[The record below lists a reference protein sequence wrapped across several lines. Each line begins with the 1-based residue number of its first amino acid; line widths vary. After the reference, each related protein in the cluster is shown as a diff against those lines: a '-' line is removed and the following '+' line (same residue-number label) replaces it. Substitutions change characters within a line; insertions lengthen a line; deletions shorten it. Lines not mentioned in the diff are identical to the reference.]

1 MRDRPE
7 SLQES
12 WRSMFAVQESVRQEV
27 AHLLHGTVQSRLLV
41 AAHKLRNHAAAVE
54 SDHPD
59 IAKQVVG
66 IADLLDDLN
75 GDKISGIVRRLHPP
89 TIRVSLLAALRSLAG
104 DLQKRSKVTVDIQV
118 RDSALHDLIHGGL
131 PENVRLV
138 LYRLVEQAL
147 IDQEKIA
154 PSGKI
159 TVTIGTPSESVVTVS
174 IQSDGHGPALGGRQR
189 AHKPRWL
196 GDYWSAADGTVEF
209 RSLRGGGVNVVA
221 SLAAERG

>member
-1 MRDRPE
+1 MRERPE
-7 SLQES
+7 SSQES
-12 WRSMFAVQESVRQEV
+12 SRRMFTAQERVRQEV
-27 AHLLHGTVQSRLLV
+27 AQLLHGTVQSRLLV
-41 AAHKLRNHAAAVE
+41 AAHKLRNHAATVE

-196 GDYWSAADGTVEF
+196 GDYWAAADGTVEF